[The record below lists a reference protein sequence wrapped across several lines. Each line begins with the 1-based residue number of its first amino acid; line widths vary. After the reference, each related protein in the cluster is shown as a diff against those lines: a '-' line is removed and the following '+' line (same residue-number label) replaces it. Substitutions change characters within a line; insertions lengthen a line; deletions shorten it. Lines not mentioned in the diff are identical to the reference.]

1 MLILKRLLNFVFHG
15 GEGDKK
21 NLNGRGKGGCLK
33 GDGRVFRV
41 KKRVESKRVG
51 PKTMNFEGCFQIL

>member
-33 GDGRVFRV
+33 GGGRVFRV
-41 KKRVESKRVG
+41 KKQVEF

>member
-21 NLNGRGKGGCLK
+21 NLNGRGKGGVSQRRWK
-33 GDGRVFRV
+33 GFSSQEAGGI
-41 KKRVESKRVG
+41 SKDYE
-51 PKTMNFEGCFQIL
+51 F